1 MVAGHRDLLR
11 GRADPAGKSPAG
23 GGTRQPDCSS
33 AEEAYVSS
41 ATLGKSEKVFMF
53 ERAAC
58 TDLCRSLLC
67 VKCPVDV
74 PMKFESLCEV
84 KLCLVSLGCQKVF
97 CGKG

>member
-53 ERAAC
+53 ERADC
-58 TDLCRSLLC
+58 TDLCR
-67 VKCPVDV
+67 
-74 PMKFESLCEV
+74 
-84 KLCLVSLGCQKVF
+84 
-97 CGKG
+97 